1 MPIELEDALEEAY
14 KLNPIEYRWKKHEI
28 DAPELD
34 DKFKWNFMRE
44 IKQPQLEIKGP
55 SVGSLLYALNPQT
68 SELGLKQM
76 ESELNQQLQANEM
89 FDKRG
94 EEALDF
100 MEKRVQEDIANKRL
114 QNVDAGHANSLL
126 ANYTQAIQSGDATA
140 IAIAE
145 DRIRKTFPN
154 ADYVLEQAKNQAGLN
169 MKQKE
174 NANKFNATL
183 PRGDGWKN
191 STERNAWIAGVD
203 TALSNGEIDEKSRNE
218 LVREANT
225 IKDQESE
232 RRNTYRQAFNIAGAS
247 RSVENKNIDIKNK
260 RFNAWKS
267 KNPTGDKDTFDKLW
281 DAGVIKHE

>member
-154 ADYVLEQAKNQAGLN
+154 ADYVLEQAKTQAGLN

-174 NANKFNATL
+174 TANKFNATL

>member
-14 KLNPIEYRWKKHEI
+14 KLNPIEYRWKKHEV
-28 DAPELD
+28 DAPEVD

-145 DRIRKTFPN
+145 DRIRKTLPN
-154 ADYVLEQAKNQAGLN
+154 ADYVLEQAKTQAGLN

-174 NANKFNATL
+174 TANKFNATL

-191 STERNAWIAGVD
+191 STERNAWIANID
-203 TALSNGEIDEKSRNE
+203 TALAEGKIDEKSRNE

-232 RRNTYRQAFNIAGAS
+232 RRNTYRQAFNSAGAS
-247 RSVENKNIDIKNK
+247 KSVEKSNAKEYTATIERLKK
-260 RFNAWKS
+260 RYGSEVRAKAAYER
-267 KNPTGDKDTFDKLW
+267 G
-281 DAGVIKHE
+281 ER

>member
-1 MPIELEDALEEAY
+1 MADIKLKDPLQEIYEEVS
-14 KLNPIEYRWKKHEI
+14 PFEYRWKKYDKE
-28 DAPELD
+28 APELND
-34 DKFKWNFMRE
+34 DFKWRFMTE
-44 IKQPQLEIKGP
+44 LKQPQLEIKGP

-100 MEKRVQEDIANKRL
+100 MEKRVQEDIANKKL

-154 ADYVLEQAKNQAGLN
+154 ADAILEQAKSQASLN

-191 STERNAWIAGVD
+191 ATERNTWISNID
-203 TALSNGEIDEKSRNE
+203 TALSKGEIDEKSRNE
-218 LVREANT
+218 LVREANS
-225 IKDQESE
+225 IKDRDSE
-232 RRNTYRQAFNIAGAS
+232 RKNVYRQAYNTAGAG
-247 RSVENKNIDIKNK
+247 RSVKHSETKARDAWIEDYMKRTGKDRAYATRAYNKE
-260 RFNAWKS
+260 F
-267 KNPTGDKDTFDKLW
+267 G
-281 DAGVIKHE
+281 E

>member
-1 MPIELEDALEEAY
+1 MAIELEDALEEAY
-14 KLNPIEYRWKKHEI
+14 KLNPIEYRWKKYEI
-28 DAPELD
+28 DAPEVD

-44 IKQPQLEIKGP
+44 VKQPQLEIKGP

-100 MEKRVQEDIANKRL
+100 MEKRVQEDIANKKL

-154 ADYVLEQAKNQAGLN
+154 ADYVLEQAKTQAGLN

-191 STERNAWIAGVD
+191 STERNAWIAGID

-218 LVREANT
+218 LVREANS

-232 RRNTYRQAFNIAGAS
+232 RRNTYRQAFNSAGAS
-247 RSVENKNIDIKNK
+247 KSVEKSNAKEYTATIERLKK
-260 RFNAWKS
+260 RYGSEVRAKAAYER
-267 KNPTGDKDTFDKLW
+267 G
-281 DAGVIKHE
+281 ER

>member
-1 MPIELEDALEEAY
+1 MADISLKDPLQEIYEEVS
-14 KLNPIEYRWKKHEI
+14 PFEYRWKKYEKE
-28 DAPELD
+28 APKLD
-34 DKFKWNFMRE
+34 EDFKWNFLSE

-100 MEKRVQEDIANKRL
+100 MEKRVQEDIANKKL

-154 ADYVLEQAKNQAGLN
+154 ADAILEQAKEKVALGKAQDDEYFKWASDLPDKWNNAGERKGYISNVSGAMNDGLITRKQGFELIGKANQTPDWATINKNTRTQAQINAGAGRGVKKTEMNLVE
-169 MKQKE
+169 KKFKE
-174 NANKFNATL
+174 LKAKYPSMSDAEALDRAT
-183 PRGDGWKN
+183 
-191 STERNAWIAGVD
+191 
-203 TALSNGEIDEKSRNE
+203 E
-218 LVREANT
+218 LV
-225 IKDQESE
+225 
-232 RRNTYRQAFNIAGAS
+232 
-247 RSVENKNIDIKNK
+247 
-260 RFNAWKS
+260 
-267 KNPTGDKDTFDKLW
+267 
-281 DAGVIKHE
+281 GVK

>member
-28 DAPELD
+28 DAPEVD

-232 RRNTYRQAFNIAGAS
+232 RRNTYRQAFNIAGAG